1 MSKRIMA
8 VDDSIS
14 IRQMVG
20 FTLAREGYDV
30 LEAVNGEDAEKKLDE
45 NDVHMMITDLN
56 MPKMNGIDLIK
67 KVRAK
72 PKYRFIPIVMLT
84 TESNEDSVLEGKAA
98 GATGWIIKPFRPDQ
112 LVGVV
117 KKLIR

>member
-1 MSKRIMA
+1 MSKRIMT

-20 FTLAREGYDV
+20 FTLAREGYEI
-30 LEAVNGEDAEKKLDE
+30 LEAVNGEDAEKKLDA

-56 MPKMNGIDLIK
+56 MPKMNGIELIK
-67 KVRAK
+67 KVRSK
-72 PKYRFIPIVMLT
+72 PKYRYIPIVMLT
-84 TESNEDSVLEGKAA
+84 TESHEDSVLEGKAA
-98 GATGWIIKPFRPDQ
+98 GATGWIIKPFRPEQ

-117 KKLIR
+117 KKLLK

>member
-1 MSKRIMA
+1 MSKMIMA

-20 FTLAREGYDV
+20 FTLAKEGYEI
-30 LEAVNGEDAEKKLDE
+30 LEASNGEDAERKLDAY
-45 NDVHMMITDLN
+45 NVQMMITDLN
-56 MPKMNGIDLIK
+56 MPKMNGIELIK

-72 PKYRFIPIVMLT
+72 PKYRFMPIVMLT
-84 TESNEDSVLEGKAA
+84 TESNETSVLEGKAA

-112 LVGVV
+112 LLGVV
-117 KKLIR
+117 KKLLR